1 MGAVAS
7 CLRTI
12 VNAIGAFFM
21 AIINGIGA
29 VCKSHL
35 LPPSDFV
42 RVCANALV
50 VSALVRGIVAIFDA
64 IINCICCGK
73 GGSRSRV

>member
-7 CLRTI
+7 CLSTI

-29 VCKSHL
+29 IRMSFC
-35 LPPSDFV
+35 V
-42 RVCANALV
+42 RKPTNVL
-50 VSALVRGIVAIFDA
+50 VSALVRGIAAIFNA

-73 GGSRSRV
+73 GGGGRSRV

>member
-7 CLRTI
+7 CLETI

-29 VCKSHL
+29 IRTNSPTFTQRHL
-35 LPPSDFV
+35 LTD
-42 RVCANALV
+42 A
-50 VSALVRGIVAIFDA
+50 VSALVRGIVAVFDA
-64 IINCICCGK
+64 IISCICCGK
-73 GGSRSRV
+73 GGGGRSRA